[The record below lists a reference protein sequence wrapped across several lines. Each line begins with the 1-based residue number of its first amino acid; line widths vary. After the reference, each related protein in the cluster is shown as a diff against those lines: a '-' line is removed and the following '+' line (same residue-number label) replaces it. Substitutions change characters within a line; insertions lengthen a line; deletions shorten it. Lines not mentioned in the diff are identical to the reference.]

1 MKKYNIRRIKHL
13 IAMLKEN
20 RYPNFPRF
28 IAEMKKMDIAGAYKL
43 SSRTFLRDIEFLK
56 SEYNAPIEYDYSNK
70 GYYLTIPDWSI
81 DIPLL
86 EDNEMQSA
94 VLGARLAENIMPP
107 PVKDKIRSAVDS
119 LLSINE
125 KGMDEYT
132 QLLSLVALGSKVVI
146 SPEIFIVVF
155 HAWQQHQCLQI
166 TYEQVMGKISERVIE
181 PHALVFYEGNW
192 YSKAVSRS
200 KNGKNIPEN
209 ERSVGTFAL
218 HRIATANLCNDKFT
232 PDRKIIEAV
241 NRREIFDFPMVKDIQ
256 LRLTVGAYKFI
267 GEQFD
272 IVDER
277 REGEFY
283 FITIPTAA
291 EYKIV
296 NYILAEGG
304 EAKLLNH
311 PELID
316 EVIKRADKTIK
327 VHKKIKKI

>member
-1 MKKYNIRRIKHL
+1 MQKYNIRRIKHL

-28 IAEMKKMDIAGAYKL
+28 IAEIKKMDIAGVCKL
-43 SSRTFLRDIEFLK
+43 SSRTFLRDIAFLK

-132 QLLSLVALGSKVVI
+132 QLLSLVAHGSKIVI
-146 SPEIFIVVF
+146 APQIFDTVF
-155 HAWQQHQCLQI
+155 HAWQKQMCLQI
-166 TYEQVMGKISERVIE
+166 IYEQVTGDISERIIE

-192 YSKAVSRS
+192 YIKAVIDHTNN
-200 KNGKNIPEN
+200 KH
-209 ERSVGTFAL
+209 SVRTYAL
-218 HRIATANLCNDKFT
+218 HRIQSVNIYNKSFT
-232 PDRKIIEAV
+232 PDQEIIESV
-241 NRREIFDFPMVKDIQ
+241 NRREIFNFPMVNDIE
-256 LRLTVGAYKFI
+256 LRLTVEAYKFI

-272 IVDER
+272 IAEER
-277 REGEFY
+277 RDGEFY
-283 FITIPTAA
+283 FITIPAA
-291 EYKIV
+291 PEYKIV

-316 EVIKRADKTIK
+316 KVIKRADKTIK
-327 VHKKIKKI
+327 VHKKNKKI